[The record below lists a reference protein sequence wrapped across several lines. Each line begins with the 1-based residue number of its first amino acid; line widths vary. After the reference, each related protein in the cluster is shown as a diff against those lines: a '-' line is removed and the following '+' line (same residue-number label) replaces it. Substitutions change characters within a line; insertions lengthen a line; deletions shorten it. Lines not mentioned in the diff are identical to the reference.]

1 MIQYETQFA
10 GLQKQRAL
18 MDQEMTLLCFL
29 NNSKDVLIQALQ
41 AKSENDKSEDRND
54 RIQQLQV
61 QIKIMSQEVKKEN
74 LGTEIGEVTN
84 SIEEGLSKAIIP

>member
-41 AKSENDKSEDRND
+41 AKFEDMCSENLNC
-54 RIQQLQV
+54 RI
-61 QIKIMSQEVKKEN
+61 
-74 LGTEIGEVTN
+74 
-84 SIEEGLSKAIIP
+84 